1 MPDKVT
7 TYQSIEFSRM
17 ASGQVE
23 RERAGNRVQLED
35 FVGQPYTVNN
45 NLPVTSPDMVIL
57 LQQIK
62 ALLNSTLAVSGVVAI
77 TSDTLTSILTALQGT
92 LTTSGSLQPNVFKP
106 LAALDVSAET
116 TLWTPTTGTKF
127 RLMGGLV
134 SVTGAAGS
142 VSFKDGNSGTT
153 IFSIPNAVVGTA
165 LPFNL
170 GDGILSAV
178 ANNNL
183 RALGA
188 ALQILNGTIWGRE
201 V

>member
-1 MPDKVT
+1 MTDKVS
-7 TYQSIEFSRM
+7 TYQSVEFSRM

-35 FVGQPYTVNN
+35 STGNPYTANN
-45 NLPVTSPDMVIL
+45 SLPFTSPDMVAL

-62 ALLNSTLAVSGVVAI
+62 AILDDTITVSGTVAI
-77 TSDTLTSILTALQGT
+77 TSSTLTSILTTLQGT
-92 LTTSGSLQPNVFKP
+92 LTTSGNLQPNVFKP

-142 VSFKDGNSGTT
+142 VVFKDGNSGAT

-170 GDGILSAV
+170 GDGILSGA